1 VSKGRISIS
10 LVEYEEGSVRFYA
23 TDLRELESRGLAY
36 TKAEV
41 FYNPYMRSNR
51 DIAVAV
57 ASTLGEGFSAADVMA
72 ASGVRVLRLASEAGG
87 GRLIA
92 NDKNPLAVYAI
103 RKGVR
108 ANELSDR
115 VRVWMMDA
123 NEASLKI
130 RDFGR
135 VDYLDVDPFGSPA
148 PYVWAAVQ
156 AVKRG
161 GVLAV
166 TATDT
171 PVLYGVYPAK
181 LYRAYLAWGEKTEFH
196 KEMGL
201 RLLAAFVLRVA
212 AMYDLVAT
220 PVLSHATRHYAR
232 VYFSIDRGALRALR
246 ALEEGVGWILY
257 CQRCGWRE
265 TESGRQPPGEETC
278 PLCSHNVSLIGPAWL
293 GELQS
298 KDLLSRAVS
307 WAERRRHWI
316 SEEAM
321 SILRALASEVGL
333 PPLYY
338 DLDAMASR
346 MKLPSVSPRVVV
358 EELESRGF
366 RASLSHCEKKAVKTD
381 AKLED
386 VMDVLR
392 DLARGRE

>member
-1 VSKGRISIS
+1 MSNGRISIS

-293 GELQS
+293 GELQN

-307 WAERRRHWI
+307 WAEKRKHWI

>member
-1 VSKGRISIS
+1 M
-10 LVEYEEGSVRFYA
+10 RFYA
-23 TDLRELESRGLAY
+23 TDIRELESRGLAY

-246 ALEEGVGWILY
+246 ALEECVGWILY

-265 TESGRQPPGEETC
+265 TESGRQPPREETC

-293 GELQS
+293 GELQN

-307 WAERRRHWI
+307 WAEKRKHWI